1 MQAQDIEHIAV
12 LDDTAPS
19 FDEENVVMENGKLIL
34 TIEDSISGINYDSIY
49 ATDDSGT
56 KILPTAA
63 IKKTEKSLLN

>member
-49 ATDDSGT
+49 ATVERRSF
-56 KILPTAA
+56 LTAA